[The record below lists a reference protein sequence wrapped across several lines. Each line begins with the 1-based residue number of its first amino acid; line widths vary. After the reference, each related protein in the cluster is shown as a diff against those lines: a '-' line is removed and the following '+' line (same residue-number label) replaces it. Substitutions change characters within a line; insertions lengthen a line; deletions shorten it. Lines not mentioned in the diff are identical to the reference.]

1 MRKRVRLPSLEEF
14 IYAIRN
20 MRLWEKLVFFA
31 LVISFLVSFLTI
43 IWKISNLYMTD
54 VPAYGGTLTEGI
66 IGTPRFINP
75 VLASSDT
82 DRDLMALTYSGLL
95 RPDNKGRLI
104 NDLAEKYDISEDGL
118 VYTFTLKPNLLWQDG
133 EPVIADDII
142 FTIEKI
148 KDPSMKSP
156 KRAGWEGVS
165 AEKINDKT
173 IRFTLK
179 KSYAPFL
186 ENTTIGILPSH
197 VWKNMSSDQI
207 ASSEM
212 NMKPVGSG
220 PYKISGIKRNSV
232 GIISSYELNSN
243 KNFVLGKPNIKKII
257 MKFYPSEKDLLT
269 AYQKGEVEAI
279 NAVTP
284 QELEKIKTNNN
295 VKSLYLSRIFS
306 LFFNQNNAK
315 VLTKKEIRQAL
326 NLSVDRKKII
336 DDVLK
341 GFGAELFYPLP
352 AGTFGAMSKSETDAY
367 SLDDAKELLDKNGWK
382 MNTGEKV
389 LEKKIGKELF
399 KFSFSISTSD
409 APELKE
415 TAYLLKSMW
424 EKIGAKV
431 EVKIFETGDLS
442 QNVIRPRKYDALLF
456 GEIVGRDPDPFAFW
470 HSSQRN
476 DPGLNVAIYTNIKVD
491 KLLEEARSIQDET
504 KRADKYKE
512 FQKEVSTDIPAIFL
526 FSPKFIYVIPK
537 NLKGTNEMESV
548 MVPSE
553 RFSMVH
559 QWYKSTD
566 KVWKIFL
573 PADRQ
578 APMN

>member
-1 MRKRVRLPSLEEF
+1 MEEF

-20 MRLWEKLVFFA
+20 MKLWEKLVFLA
-31 LVISFLVSFLTI
+31 LVISFLASFLTI
-43 IWKISNLYMTD
+43 IWKISDAYMIE

-75 VLASSDT
+75 VLASSDA
-82 DRDLMALTYSGLL
+82 DRDLVALTHSGLL
-95 RPDNKGRLI
+95 RPDNRGRLI
-104 NDLAEKYDISEDGL
+104 NDMAEKYDISEDGL
-118 VYTFTLKPNLLWQDG
+118 VYTFTLKPNLFWQDG
-133 EPVIADDII
+133 EPITGDDII

-148 KDPSMKSP
+148 KDPAMKSP

-165 AEKINDKT
+165 AEKTDDKT
-173 IRFTLK
+173 VKFTLK
-179 KSYAPFL
+179 KPYAPFL

-197 VWKNMSSDQI
+197 IWKGMSSDEI

-212 NMKPVGSG
+212 NTKPIGSG
-220 PYKISGIKRNSV
+220 PYKISDIKRNSV
-232 GIISSYELNSN
+232 GIISSYELSSN
-243 KNFVLGKPNIKKII
+243 KNFVLGRPNIKKMI
-257 MKFYPSEKDLLT
+257 MKFYSSEKDLLT
-269 AYQKGEVEAI
+269 AYQKSEVEII

-284 QELEKIKTNNN
+284 KELEKIKTSNN
-295 VKSLYLSRIFS
+295 VKTLYLPRIFGVF
-306 LFFNQNNAK
+306 LNQNSAK

-341 GFGAELFYPLP
+341 GFGEELFYPLP
-352 AGTFGAMSKSETDAY
+352 VGTFGALSKSETDTY
-367 SLDDAKELLDKNGWK
+367 SLEKAKELLDKNGWK
-382 MNTGEKV
+382 MNTGEQA

-431 EVKIFETGDLS
+431 DVKIFETGDLS
-442 QNVIRPRKYDALLF
+442 QNIIRPRKYDALLF
-456 GEIVGRDPDPFAFW
+456 GEIVGRDPDPFSFW

-476 DPGLNVAIYTNIKVD
+476 DPGLNVALYTNIKAD
-491 KLLEEARSIQDET
+491 KLLEDARGIQDEA
-504 KRADKYKE
+504 KRAEKYKE
-512 FQKEVSTDIPAIFL
+512 FQEEVSKDIPAIFL

-537 NLKGTNEMESV
+537 NLKGTDEMESV
-548 MVPSE
+548 TIPSE
-553 RFSMVH
+553 RFSTIH
-559 QWYKSTD
+559 KWYKTTD
-566 KVWKIFL
+566 KVWKIF
-573 PADRQ
+573 AK
-578 APMN
+578 

>member
-456 GEIVGRDPDPFAFW
+456 GEIVGRDPDMFAFW

-476 DPGLNVAIYTNIKVD
+476 DPGLNVALYTNIKAD
-491 KLLEEARSIQDET
+491 KLLEEARGAQDEA

-512 FQKEVSTDIPAIFL
+512 FQEEVSKDIPAIFL

-537 NLKGTNEMESV
+537 NLKGTDDMDSV
-548 MVPSE
+548 TVPSE
-553 RFSMVH
+553 RFSMIH
-559 QWYKSTD
+559 KWYKSTD
-566 KVWKIFL
+566 KVWKIFIK
-573 PADRQ
+573 PRQ
-578 APMN
+578 AGQVK

>member
-1 MRKRVRLPSLEEF
+1 MK
-14 IYAIRN
+14 
-20 MRLWEKLVFFA
+20 LWEKLVFLA
-31 LVISFLVSFLTI
+31 LIISFLVSFLAI
-43 IWKISNLYMTD
+43 IWKISDMYMVE

-75 VLASSDT
+75 VLASSDA
-82 DRDLMALTYSGLL
+82 DRDLVALTHSGLL
-95 RPDNKGRLI
+95 RPDNRGRLI
-104 NDLAEKYDISEDGL
+104 NDMAEKYDISEDGL
-118 VYTFTLKPNLLWQDG
+118 VYTFTLKPKLFWQDG
-133 EPVIADDII
+133 EPVTGDDIV

-148 KDPSMKSP
+148 KEPAMKSP

-165 AEKINDKT
+165 VEKIDDKT
-173 IRFTLK
+173 IKFTLK
-179 KSYAPFL
+179 KPYAPFL

-197 VWKNMSSDQI
+197 IWGGMSSDQI

-212 NMKPVGSG
+212 NTRPIGSG
-220 PYKISGIKRNSV
+220 PYKISDIKRNSV
-232 GIISSYELNSN
+232 GIISSYELSSS
-243 KNFVLGKPNIKKII
+243 KNFVLGKPNIKKMI

-269 AYQKGEVEAI
+269 AYQKGEVETI

-284 QELEKIKTNNN
+284 QELEKIKTSNDI
-295 VKSLYLSRIFS
+295 KSLYLPRIFS

-315 VLTKKEIRQAL
+315 VLTKKEIRQAM

-341 GFGAELFYPLP
+341 GYGAELFYPLP
-352 AGTFGAMSKSETDAY
+352 AGTFGALSKSETSIY
-367 SLDDAKELLDKNGWK
+367 SLEKAKELLDKNGWK
-382 MNTGEKV
+382 MNNSEQV

-431 EVKIFETGDLS
+431 DVKIFETGDLT

-476 DPGLNVAIYTNIKVD
+476 DPGLNVSLYTNIKAD
-491 KLLEEARSIQDET
+491 KLLEEARSTQDET

-512 FQKEVSTDIPAIFL
+512 FQEEVYKDIPAIFL

-537 NLKGTNEMESV
+537 NLKGTDDMESV
-548 MVPSE
+548 TVPSE
-553 RFSMVH
+553 RFSAIYK
-559 QWYKSTD
+559 WYKTTD
-566 KVWKIFL
+566 KVWKIF
-573 PADRQ
+573 AE
-578 APMN
+578 

>member
-43 IWKISNLYMTD
+43 IWKISNLYMTG

-82 DRDLMALTYSGLL
+82 DRDLVALTYSGLL
-95 RPDNKGRLI
+95 RPDNRGRLI

-118 VYTFTLKPNLLWQDG
+118 VYTFTLKSKLLWQDG
-133 EPVIADDII
+133 APVTADDII

-148 KDPSMKSP
+148 
-156 KRAGWEGVS
+156 
-165 AEKINDKT
+165 NDKT
-173 IRFTLK
+173 VKFTLK
-179 KSYAPFL
+179 KPYAPFL
-186 ENTTIGILPSH
+186 ENTTIGILPGH
-197 VWKNMSSDQI
+197 IWENMSSDEI

-212 NMKPVGSG
+212 NTKPIGSG
-220 PYKISGIKRNSV
+220 PYKISEIKRNSV
-232 GIISSYELNSN
+232 GIIRSYELNSN
-243 KNFVLGKPNIKKII
+243 KNFVLGRPNIKKLI

-269 AYQKGEVEAI
+269 AYKKGEVETI

-284 QELEKIKTNNN
+284 QELEKIKTSNS
-295 VKSLYLSRIFS
+295 VKTLNLPRIFGVF
-306 LFFNQNNAK
+306 LNQNNAK

-326 NLSVDRKKII
+326 NLAVDRKKII
-336 DDVLK
+336 DEVLK
-341 GFGAELFYPLP
+341 GYGAELFYPLP
-352 AGTFGAMSKSETDAY
+352 AGTFGALPKNETDGY
-367 SLDDAKELLDKNGWK
+367 SLENAKELLDKNGWK
-382 MNTGEKV
+382 MNTGEQV

-431 EVKIFETGDLS
+431 DVKIFETGDLT

-476 DPGLNVAIYTNIKVD
+476 DPGLNVALYTNIKAD
-491 KLLEEARSIQDET
+491 KLLEEARGAQDEA

-512 FQKEVSTDIPAIFL
+512 FQEEVSKDIPAIFL

-537 NLKGTNEMESV
+537 NLKGTDEMESV
-548 MVPSE
+548 TVPSE
-553 RFSMVH
+553 RFSMIH

-573 PADRQ
+573 PNPAKRGKKNRKIICPRGGIGRR
-578 APMN
+578 ASFRY

>member
-118 VYTFTLKPNLLWQDG
+118 VYTFILKPNLLWQDG

-165 AEKINDKT
+165 AKKINDKT

-179 KSYAPFL
+179 KPYAPFL
-186 ENTTIGILPSH
+186 ENTTVGILPSH

-220 PYKISGIKRNSV
+220 PYKISGIKRNSA
-232 GIISSYELNSN
+232 GIISSYEFNSN
-243 KNFVLGKPNIKKII
+243 KNFVLGRPNIKKMI
-257 MKFYPSEKDLLT
+257 MKFYPSEKDILT

-279 NAVTP
+279 NAITP
-284 QELEKIKTNNN
+284 QELEKIKTSNSI
-295 VKSLYLSRIFS
+295 KSLYLPRIFGV
-306 LFFNQNNAK
+306 FFNQNNAK

-336 DDVLK
+336 DNVLK

-352 AGTFGAMSKSETDAY
+352 AGTFGAMLKSETDAY

-476 DPGLNVAIYTNIKVD
+476 DPGLNVALYTNIKAD
-491 KLLEEARSIQDET
+491 KLLEEARGAQDEA

-512 FQKEVSTDIPAIFL
+512 FQEEVSKDIPAIFL

-537 NLKGTNEMESV
+537 NLKGTDDMDSV
-548 MVPSE
+548 TVPSE
-553 RFSMVH
+553 RFSMIH
-559 QWYKSTD
+559 KWYKSTD
-566 KVWKIFL
+566 KVWKIFAK
-573 PADRQ
+573 PRQ
-578 APMN
+578 AGQVK